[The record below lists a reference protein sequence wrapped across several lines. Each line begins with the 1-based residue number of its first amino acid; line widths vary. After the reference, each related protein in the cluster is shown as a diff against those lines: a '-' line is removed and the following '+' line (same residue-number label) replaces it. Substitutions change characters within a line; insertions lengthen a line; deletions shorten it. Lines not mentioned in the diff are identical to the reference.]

1 MRFRWKVAPVWAI
14 LLPPSGLGWAQR
26 LRETLSMSMGTILVH
41 LEEQPGLQSVLTTT
55 LLAAGRFGAAISGLH
70 VRPGMPRLVPV
81 APEGAFIPATEIVED
96 LERADR
102 ELSRRLRDAFESF
115 MREHEVAIGRG
126 LPVGGQPVADWQEE
140 VSPGTEVLGSIGR
153 VFDLIVVGRPVAGAA
168 TPSMSALETALF
180 ESGRPILIAPPA
192 APTALGSNVVIAWNG
207 STETARTIAM
217 AMPFLEQAEQVL
229 VLSVDEGMVPG
240 PSGQQVAQG
249 LARNRVAARSRH
261 VQAQGRS
268 VGAAILAEAAEAG
281 ADLLLKGAYT
291 HSRLRQMIFGGATS
305 HILGAAE
312 LPVIMAN

>member
-1 MRFRWKVAPVWAI
+1 
-14 LLPPSGLGWAQR
+14 
-26 LRETLSMSMGTILVH
+26 MSMGTILVH

-55 LLAAGRFGAAISGLH
+55 LLAARRFGAAISGLH

-102 ELSRRLRDAFESF
+102 ELSRRLRDSFESF

-126 LPVGGQPVADWQEE
+126 LPAGEQPVADWQEE

-192 APTALGSNVVIAWNG
+192 APAALGGNVVIALNG

-268 VGAAILAEAAEAG
+268 VGAAILAEAAAAG

-312 LPVIMAN
+312 LPVLMAN